1 MFEQILATLPR
12 YSEKYAL
19 VKGYDQHLVAEVQER
34 LKQLDSILIRIRE
47 LERSDEDAM
56 RRVQTAGTKVSAA
69 MIASGIRSQ
78 PTPDSLLEEFNNM
91 SRHNEKVYTELK
103 TQTEAFYYNAWR
115 IYSITRGQRHKL
127 KPLPGVSFTC
137 KGVHEVRNHLI
148 EHSDRDD
155 SGIVAQSFA
164 SGGAS
169 GPVIK
174 PGRPAGQ
181 PTKFQDRGLLVNAQE
196 FAIELLSA
204 LETAISKKP

>member
-1 MFEQILATLPR
+1 VFEKILETLPG

-19 VKGYDQHLVAEVQER
+19 VPGYDQHLVAEVQER

-47 LERSDEDAM
+47 LERSDEDAQ

-69 MIASGIRSQ
+69 MIAGGIRSQ
-78 PTPDSLLEEFNNM
+78 ATPDSLLDDINNM
-91 SRHNEKVYTELK
+91 WRHSEKVYTELK
-103 TQTEAFYYNAWR
+103 TQTESFYYNAWR

-127 KPLPGVSFTC
+127 KPLPEVSFTC
-137 KGVHEVRNHLI
+137 KGVREVRNHLI

-164 SGGAS
+164 SGGAT

-181 PTKFQDRGLLVNAQE
+181 PTKFQDRGLLLNARE
-196 FAIELLSA
+196 FAANLLFG